1 MTNRKLKL
9 RFASSFLGRAKKLKK
24 KNESLVIG
32 VGGCV
37 AQQEGDNI
45 LKREPIVDL
54 VFGTDAYLKC

>member
-1 MTNRKLKL
+1 MKV
-9 RFASSFLGRAKKLKK
+9 
-24 KNESLVIG
+24 LVIG

-54 VFGTDAYLKC
+54 VFGTEITIAYLKC